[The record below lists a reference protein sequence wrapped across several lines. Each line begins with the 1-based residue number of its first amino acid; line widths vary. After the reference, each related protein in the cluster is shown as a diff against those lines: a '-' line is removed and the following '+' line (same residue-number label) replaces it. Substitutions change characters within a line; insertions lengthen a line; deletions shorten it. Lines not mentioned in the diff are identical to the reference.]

1 MRRCNLL
8 LLLMFALTGC
18 ADEAPP
24 KIGVIV
30 SETPA
35 QAADIAAAEL
45 RPGERGYFEALIAV
59 PATPATD
66 AEQAIEQAYAFVNDP
81 RVLAVVGHANSASS
95 LAASQ
100 IYNEAGLVQ
109 IAPTTTAP
117 VYGAAGPFSFRLVP
131 SDSFQAQYLSMVL
144 EHHFPDSRIALVHV
158 NDDYGR
164 GLVRMLRPQLDNIA
178 FEGMY
183 ADGGD
188 SVMVTRL
195 RDGIAASKPDLLVWL
210 GRPRMLGLLLPQL
223 RRILPDLA
231 VVCADACDTAI
242 VYDNADGEYTGLFFV
257 RFLEPGDTDSAT
269 VSFRSRY
276 QKQTG
281 QVASGEAL
289 LTYDAVRLVRAA
301 LLDGARTREE
311 VRQYLVSLGSGRP
324 AFEGITGKLEFD
336 GSGASTRRPY
346 RLAEV
351 RADGVAPAE
360 HAMGRYEH

>member
-1 MRRCNLL
+1 
-8 LLLMFALTGC
+8 
-18 ADEAPP
+18 
-24 KIGVIV
+24 
-30 SETPA
+30 
-35 QAADIAAAEL
+35 
-45 RPGERGYFEALIAV
+45 
-59 PATPATD
+59 
-66 AEQAIEQAYAFVNDP
+66 
-81 RVLAVVGHANSASS
+81 
-95 LAASQ
+95 
-100 IYNEAGLVQ
+100 
-109 IAPTTTAP
+109 
-117 VYGAAGPFSFRLVP
+117 
-131 SDSFQAQYLSMVL
+131 
-144 EHHFPDSRIALVHV
+144 VHV

-164 GLVRMLRPQLDNIA
+164 GLVRMLRPQLENIA

-195 RDGIAASKPDLLVWL
+195 RDGIAASQPDLLVWL

-231 VVCADACDTAI
+231 VLCADACDTAI
-242 VYDNADGEYTGLFFV
+242 VYDNAGGEYTGLFFV
-257 RFLEPGDTDSAT
+257 RFLEPGATDSAT

-289 LTYDAVRLVRAA
+289 LTYDAVQLVRAA

-346 RLAEV
+346 RLAQV
-351 RADGVAPAE
+351 REDGVAPAE